1 MTPILH
7 QKWWYHFSTS
17 DLTIKAD
24 KYDVIFSNNSAK
36 DGSDIFMNGNT
47 SNTNPTL
54 SLISNENKTITFASG
69 ISSTDNGYNINIDGK
84 GTVKLDSYVKNANVT
99 VNGNLLLSNN
109 SNINNNN
116 NHFTFNNGSSLSTIN
131 NKIDKFNDGLITING
146 DTNISIDISLPEMSI
161 KPFIRYYIGVQKRI
175 DERFTGFGQ
184 IFFNT
189 LGRSGIRFSFGFK
202 WSLGRTLP
210 KKLPEPVY
218 VHE

>member
-1 MTPILH
+1 
-7 QKWWYHFSTS
+7 
-17 DLTIKAD
+17 
-24 KYDVIFSNNSAK
+24 
-36 DGSDIFMNGNT
+36 MNGNT

-54 SLISNENKTITFASG
+54 SLISNKNKTITFASK

-131 NKIDKFNDGLITING
+131 NKIDKFNNGLITING
-146 DTNISIDISLPEMSI
+146 DTNISIDISLPEMNI

-175 DERFTGFGQ
+175 GERFTGFGQ

-189 LGRSGIRFSFGFK
+189 LGRGGIGFSFGFK
-202 WSLGRTLP
+202 WSLRRTLP

>member
-1 MTPILH
+1 
-7 QKWWYHFSTS
+7 
-17 DLTIKAD
+17 
-24 KYDVIFSNNSAK
+24 
-36 DGSDIFMNGNT
+36 MNGNT

-54 SLISNENKTITFASG
+54 SLISNENKTITFASR
-69 ISSTDNGYNINIDGK
+69 ISGADNGYNINIDGK

-175 DERFTGFGQ
+175 GERFTGFGL

-189 LGRSGIRFSFGFK
+189 LGRGGIGFSFGFK
-202 WSLGRTLP
+202 WSLRRTLP
-210 KKLPEPVY
+210 KNCQNQFMYMNNKKRPII
-218 VHE
+218 

>member
-7 QKWWYHFSTS
+7 QKWWCHFSTS

-24 KYDVIFSNNSAK
+24 KYDVIFSSNSAK

-54 SLISNENKTITFASG
+54 SLISNENKTITFASR
-69 ISSTDNGYNINIDGK
+69 ISGTDNGYNINIDGK
-84 GTVKLDSYVKNANVT
+84 DTVKLDSYVKNANVT

-161 KPFIRYYIGVQKRI
+161 KPFIRYYIGV
-175 DERFTGFGQ
+175 
-184 IFFNT
+184 
-189 LGRSGIRFSFGFK
+189 
-202 WSLGRTLP
+202 
-210 KKLPEPVY
+210 
-218 VHE
+218 

>member
-1 MTPILH
+1 
-7 QKWWYHFSTS
+7 
-17 DLTIKAD
+17 
-24 KYDVIFSNNSAK
+24 
-36 DGSDIFMNGNT
+36 MNGNT

-54 SLISNENKTITFASG
+54 SLISNENKIITFTSR

-161 KPFIRYYIGVQKRI
+161 KPFIRYYIGVQKRT

-189 LGRSGIRFSFGFK
+189 LGRSGIGFSFGFK
-202 WSLGRTLP
+202 WSLRRTLP
-210 KKLPEPVY
+210 KNCQNQFMYMNNKKRPII
-218 VHE
+218 